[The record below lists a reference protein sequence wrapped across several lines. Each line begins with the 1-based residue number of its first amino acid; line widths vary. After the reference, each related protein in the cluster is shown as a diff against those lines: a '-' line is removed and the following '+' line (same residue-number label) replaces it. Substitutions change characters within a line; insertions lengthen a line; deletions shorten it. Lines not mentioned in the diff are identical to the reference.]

1 MSSTNA
7 GSVYMDLRLN
17 KGTFQKDVS
26 GLGAF
31 TKGMFQG
38 MAQAAV
44 TAFSVYAIGRFI
56 KSSVELSSKLTEVQN
71 VVDVTFGQSATIIND
86 FAKTASAAYGLSE
99 YAAKK
104 YTGVAGSMYKSMGF
118 GAESASTM
126 SIDMAKLA
134 GDFASFYNLDADAAF
149 EKIRSGISGE
159 TEPLKQL
166 GVNLSVANLE
176 AYAMKK
182 GITQAY
188 SAMSQQ
194 NQALLRYNYLLDS
207 TKDAQGDFSRT
218 SGSWANQT
226 RLMRLQWD
234 SFKASMGNAFI
245 MILTPIIQMIN
256 AIIPR
261 LNAMAV
267 SFSNFVAAVSGKSV
281 PVTTASVAVAAIG
294 EEASASAVATEAAAK
309 RMKRSL
315 MGMDE
320 INVLTKKPSSG
331 GSSGSGASA
340 APVATITPSAAI
352 SQTQSEMTGFAKFMQ
367 EHSVAILATVGGL
380 MSGIASYFIIGNW
393 AAISSGITSAISAIG
408 TAIAGIGLSAMVIPA
423 IIGLVTAAVITLW
436 NTNEEFKNAIIGAWN
451 GIKDSF
457 NLIYTTILAP
467 IFQSF
472 TAMLKDVW
480 NNGVKP
486 LWSGFVGFVNQV
498 ALLATDLWNAFK
510 PVFDWFVKSFGP
522 IIAYVFDV
530 AFRNIGNVINFALSV
545 FKIFFDF
552 VSGAISSIRTIFS
565 GLTTF
570 ISGAFSGNWSKAWT
584 GIKTIFSGIWDGIKN
599 YLVSVINLMISGLN
613 FLIKQALVPINS
625 LIKGWNNTVGK
636 VTGKISEVTVT
647 IPSIP
652 KFAGGGVI
660 DSPTLGLMGEY
671 AGAKSNK
678 EIVTPEKLMMEVML
692 ETLKEFFGSLQF
704 SGNDQAI
711 NIYLDSELIEEFM
724 SKRNTL
730 RLQAANGRG
739 V

>member
-1 MSSTNA
+1 
-7 GSVYMDLRLN
+7 MDLRLN
-17 KGTFQKDVS
+17 KNTFQKDVS

-38 MAQAAV
+38 IAQAAV
-44 TAFSVYAIGRFI
+44 TAFSVYAISKFI
-56 KSSVELSSKLTEVQN
+56 KSSVELSSKLAEVQN
-71 VVDVTFGQSATIIND
+71 VVDMTFGQSATKINE
-86 FAKTASAAYGLSE
+86 FAKSASKSYGLSE
-99 YAAKK
+99 YAAKR

-118 GAESASTM
+118 GAESASNM
-126 SIDMAKLA
+126 SIEMAKLA
-134 GDFASFYNLDADAAF
+134 GDFASFYDLDADAAF

-188 SAMSQQ
+188 GAMSQQ

-226 RLMRLQWD
+226 RLLRLQWD
-234 SFKASMGNAFI
+234 SFKASMGNAFR
-245 MILTPIIQMIN
+245 MILMPIIQMIN

-267 SFSNFVAAVSGKSV
+267 SFTSFVAAVSGKSV
-281 PVTTASVAVAAIG
+281 PVTTASVAVATIG
-294 EEASASAVATEAAAK
+294 DEATSSAAKTEAAAK

-315 MGMDE
+315 MGFDE
-320 INVLTKKPSSG
+320 INVLSKKSEAGKSAG
-331 GSSGSGASA
+331 GGASI
-340 APVATITPSAAI
+340 APVTIPTNGGAL
-352 SQTQSEMTGFAKFMQ
+352 SQTQSEISGFAKFLQ
-367 EHSVAILATVGGL
+367 EHSAVILATVGGL
-380 MSGIASYFIIGNW
+380 MTGIASYFVIGNW
-393 AAISSGITSAISAIG
+393 ATISAGITGAINAIA
-408 TAIAGIGLSAMVIPA
+408 TAIAGISLSAMVIPA

-457 NLIYTTILAP
+457 SLIYNTILAP
-467 IFQSF
+467 IFASF
-472 TAMLKDVW
+472 TDMLKDVW
-480 NNGVKP
+480 NSGVKP
-486 LWSGFVGFVNQV
+486 LWDGFLGFVNQV
-498 ALLATDLWNAFK
+498 VLLATDLWNAFK
-510 PVFDWFVKSFGP
+510 PVFDWFVKIFGP
-522 IIAYVFDV
+522 ILVTIFQV
-530 AFRNIGNVINFALSV
+530 AFDSIGGAIKFAMSV

-552 VSGAISSIRTIFS
+552 ISGAISSLRTIFS
-565 GLTTF
+565 GLVTF
-570 ISGAFSGNWSKAWT
+570 VTGVFSGNWSKAWD

-599 YLVSVINLMISGLN
+599 YLVSVVNMMVSGLN
-613 FLIKQALVPINS
+613 WLIKQALVPVNA

-652 KFAGGGVI
+652 QFARGGVI

-671 AGAKSNK
+671 AGAKSNR
-678 EIVTPEKLMMEVML
+678 EIVTPEKLMMEVVL
-692 ETLKEFFGSLQF
+692 ESLKEFFKNFPFG
-704 SGNDQAI
+704 GGDQPI
-711 NIYLDSELIEEFM
+711 NIYLDSELIEEVLL
-724 SKRNTL
+724 KKNTL
-730 RLQAANGRG
+730 RHQAANGRG
-739 V
+739 

>member
-1 MSSTNA
+1 
-7 GSVYMDLRLN
+7 MDLRLN
-17 KGTFQKDVS
+17 KNTFQKDVS

-44 TAFSVYAIGRFI
+44 TAFSVYAIGKFI
-56 KSSVELSSKLTEVQN
+56 KSSVELSSKLAEVQN
-71 VVDVTFGQSATIIND
+71 VVDVTFGQSVAKIND
-86 FAKTASAAYGLSE
+86 FAKSTSKSYGLSE

-118 GAESASTM
+118 GAETASDM
-126 SIDMAKLA
+126 SIEMAKLA
-134 GDFASFYNLDADAAF
+134 GDFASFYDLDADAAF

-188 SAMSQQ
+188 GAMSQQ

-226 RLMRLQWD
+226 RLLRLQWD
-234 SFKASMGNAFI
+234 SFKASMGNAFR
-245 MILTPIIQMIN
+245 MILMPIIQMIN

-267 SFSNFVAAVSGKSV
+267 SFTNFVAAVSGKSV
-281 PVTTASVAVAAIG
+281 PVTTASVAVASIG
-294 EEASASAVATEAAAK
+294 EEATASAIKTEAASK

-315 MGMDE
+315 MGFDE
-320 INVLTKKPSSG
+320 INVLSKKSESG
-331 GSSGSGASA
+331 GTAGGGTTI
-340 APVATITPSAAI
+340 APVTSPTTGGTL
-352 SQTQSEMTGFAKFMQ
+352 SQTQTEISGFAKFLQ
-367 EHSVAILATVGGL
+367 DHSTAILATVGGL
-380 MSGIASYFIIGNW
+380 MTGIASYFVIGNW
-393 AAISSGITSAISAIG
+393 ATISAGIVKAITAIG
-408 TAIAGIGLSAMVIPA
+408 TAISGISLSAMVIPA

-457 NLIYTTILAP
+457 NLVYNTVLAP
-467 IFQSF
+467 IFKSF
-472 TAMLKDVW
+472 TDMLKDVW
-480 NNGVKP
+480 NSGVKP
-486 LWSGFVGFVNQV
+486 LWNGFLGFVNQV
-498 ALLATDLWNAFK
+498 VLLVTDLWNAFK
-510 PVFDWFVKSFGP
+510 PVFDWFVKTFGP
-522 IIAYVFDV
+522 LLVTIFQV
-530 AFRNIGNVINFALSV
+530 AFDSIGSAIKFAMSV

-552 VSGAISSIRTIFS
+552 ISGTISSIRTIFS
-565 GLTTF
+565 GLVTF
-570 ISGAFSGNWSKAWT
+570 VTGVFSGNWSKAWD

-599 YLVSVINLMISGLN
+599 YLVSVVNMMVSGLN
-613 FLIKQALVPINS
+613 WLIKQALVPVNA

-636 VTGKISEVTVT
+636 VTGKISEVSVVIPT
-647 IPSIP
+647 IE
-652 KFAGGGVI
+652 KFANGGVI

-678 EIVTPEKLMMEVML
+678 EIVTPEKLMMEVVL
-692 ETLKEFFGSLQF
+692 ESLKEFFKNFQFGGS
-704 SGNDQAI
+704 DQPI
-711 NIYLDSELIEEFM
+711 NIYLDSELIEEVL
-724 SKRNTL
+724 SKKSTL

-739 V
+739 

>member
-7 GSVYMDLRLN
+7 GAVYMDLRLN
-17 KGTFQKDVS
+17 KNTFQKDVS

-44 TAFSVYAIGRFI
+44 TAFSVYAIGKFI
-56 KSSVELSSKLTEVQN
+56 KSSVELSSKLVEVQN
-71 VVDVTFGQSATIIND
+71 VVDVTFGQSATKIND
-86 FAKTASAAYGLSE
+86 FANSASKAYGLSE

-118 GAESASTM
+118 GADSASTM
-126 SIDMAKLA
+126 SIEMAKLA
-134 GDFASFYNLDADAAF
+134 GDFASFYDLDTDAAF

-166 GVNLSVANLE
+166 GINLSVANLE
-176 AYAMKK
+176 AYAMKN

-188 SAMSQQ
+188 GAMSQQ

-226 RLMRLQWD
+226 RLMRLQWE
-234 SFKASMGNAFI
+234 SFQASMGNAFR
-245 MILTPIIQMIN
+245 MILLPIIQMIN

-261 LNAMAV
+261 LNAMAG
-267 SFSNFVAAVSGKSV
+267 SFTNFVAAVSGKSA
-281 PVTTASVAVAAIG
+281 PVAMASVAVAAIG
-294 EEASASAVATEAAAK
+294 VEATNSAAATESAAK

-315 MGMDE
+315 MGFDE
-320 INVLTKKPSSG
+320 INVLTKKPGTSG
-331 GSSGSGASA
+331 SFESGASA
-340 APVATITPSAAI
+340 TPVATATPGAVI
-352 SQTQSEMTGFAKFMQ
+352 SQTQNEVSGFAKFMQ
-367 EHSVAILATVGGL
+367 ENSAIILATVGGL
-380 MSGIASYFIIGNW
+380 MTGIASYFIIGNW
-393 AAISSGITSAISAIG
+393 AAISTGITGAISAIG
-408 TAIAGIGLSAMVIPA
+408 TAITGISLGAMVIPA

-436 NTNEEFKNAIIGAWN
+436 NTNDEFKNAIIGAWN

-457 NLIYTTILAP
+457 NNIYNTVLAP
-467 IFQSF
+467 IFKSF
-472 TAMLKDVW
+472 TDMLKDVW
-480 NNGVKP
+480 NSGVKP
-486 LWSGFVGFVNQV
+486 LWDGFLGFVNQV
-498 ALLATDLWNAFK
+498 VLLATDLWNAFK
-510 PVFDWFVKSFGP
+510 PVFDWFVMTFGP
-522 IIAYVFDV
+522 VIAFVFDV
-530 AFRNIGNVINFALSV
+530 AFRSIGNVINVVLGV
-545 FKIFFDF
+545 FKVFFDF

-565 GLTTF
+565 GLVTF
-570 ISGAFSGNWSKAWT
+570 ISGVFSGTWRKAWD

-599 YLVSVINLMISGLN
+599 YLVSVINMMITGLN
-613 FLIKQALVPINS
+613 FLIKQALIPINA

-647 IPSIP
+647 IPTIP

-692 ETLKEFFGSLQF
+692 ETLKEFFGNLQLN
-704 SGNDQAI
+704 GNDQPI
-711 NIYLDSELIEEFM
+711 NIYIDGELIEEVLN
-724 SKRNTL
+724 KRNCL

-739 V
+739 